1 MAIKQTG
8 PYRKGVLAFFPLLP
22 FFFLLSCSA
31 RKEDPAPK
39 DLIDKSKMKELIVDL
54 SISEA
59 VLNAQP
65 LAEFN
70 DTLKKLNVFKEHNV
84 SLDQFVSSFK
94 YYSEHPAQLV
104 EIYKGV
110 DSLVQIKELK

>member
-1 MAIKQTG
+1 MAIKQLGQDMKSATS
-8 PYRKGVLAFFPLLP
+8 FFSILL
-22 FFFLLSCSA
+22 FFFLLSCSTK
-31 RKEDPAPK
+31 KEEPVPA
-39 DLIDKSKMKELIVDL
+39 DLIDKTKMKELIVDL

-84 SLDQFVSSFK
+84 SLNQFVSSFK
-94 YYSEHPAQLV
+94 YYSEHPSQLV

-110 DSLVQIKELK
+110 DSLVQIKELR